1 MTFVLRQIVEEVHVQ
16 YSELTNTNIC
26 AEFGNLEKAKH
37 ADTPRI
43 VWTLTGGTFGDSTK
57 IGGPDGGMA
66 KALPTFWIWLWFD
79 DLEECW
85 NAMVNM
91 CASIR
96 RVMFAPP
103 PPATETNS
111 DPPAP
116 KRFRLVKFDC
126 PSEIEGRH
134 MDKGEVIVMTVEL
147 SSEIRLDGT
156 RPASEVEL
164 QSHQSTITED
174 NGILDPDS
182 GEFTAFETAI
192 VTGPP
197 TP

>member
-1 MTFVLRQIVEEVHVQ
+1 MTFILEDIVREVHDE
-16 YSELTNTNIC
+16 YSALTDTRIC

-43 VWTLTGGTFGDSTK
+43 VWTLTGGTFGDTTK

-66 KALPTFWIWLWFD
+66 KALPTFWVWLWFD
-79 DLEECW
+79 DLEQCW

-91 CASIR
+91 CAAIR
-96 RVMFAPP
+96 RVMYAPP
-103 PPATETNS
+103 PPATEFNPN
-111 DPPAP
+111 PPAP

-134 MDKGEVIVMTVEL
+134 LDKGEVIVMTVEL

-156 RPASEVEL
+156 RPASEVTLETHESL
-164 QSHQSTITED
+164 VSLESDLDDPPPDDHQD
-174 NGILDPDS
+174 
-182 GEFTAFETAI
+182 FEAVL
-192 VTGPP
+192 VTGPLP
-197 TP
+197 